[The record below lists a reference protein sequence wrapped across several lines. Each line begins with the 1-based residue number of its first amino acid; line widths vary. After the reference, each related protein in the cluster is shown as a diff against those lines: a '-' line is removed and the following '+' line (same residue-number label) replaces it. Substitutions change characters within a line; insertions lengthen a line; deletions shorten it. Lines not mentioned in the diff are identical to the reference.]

1 MSSYLYDPHSIRQK
15 PNRYYQRK
23 GQIIRAKHN
32 DIINQAISKEDAER
46 YKQAV
51 YNYFPIQV
59 DEQSTHLEYSNQI
72 NLSEIPLTS
81 VITSY
86 KNYFNINEN
95 NEGFRLMLTTNKQP
109 QSTITSVEARQ
120 FTWLATHDLDPDLL
134 AYLRTD
140 GILDNI
146 NSTKPTAVYRYGPD
160 GWEYSIIQIDT
171 SYNLVSYYYQ
181 LTTLKKS
188 TETNLVTIYT
198 A

>member
-59 DEQSTHLEYSNQI
+59 DEKSTHLNLSNSI
-72 NLSEIPLTS
+72 NLSKIPLTS

-95 NEGFRLMLTTNKQP
+95 NEGFRIMITTNQKTQP
-109 QSTITSVEARQ
+109 TLTSVEARQ
-120 FTWLATHDLDPDLL
+120 FTWLASHDTDPDLL
-134 AYLRTD
+134 SYLRID
-140 GILDNI
+140 GILDNV
-146 NSTKPTAVYRYGPD
+146 NANKPTAVYRYGPD
-160 GWEYSIIQIDT
+160 GWEYAIMQIDT
-171 SYNLVSYYYQ
+171 SYNLVSYYFQ
-181 LTTLKKS
+181 STMLKKS